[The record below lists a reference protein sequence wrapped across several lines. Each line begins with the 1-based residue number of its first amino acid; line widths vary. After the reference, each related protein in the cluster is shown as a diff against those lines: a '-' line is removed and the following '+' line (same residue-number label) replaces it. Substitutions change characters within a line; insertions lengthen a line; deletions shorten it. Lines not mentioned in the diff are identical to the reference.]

1 MKYQY
6 QHLVKKTSQNKL
18 PSIWYG
24 DLESAQLEE
33 AFTAILLCWFK
44 FHRPRQDSFPSKE
57 SAPKMGEDDVN
68 TETEGREGKLKFF
81 PTETLTLTTDLQ
93 QQNTVWGLQINL
105 KLLIFPPWEDELR
118 REKVF
123 NSFFFFF
130 W

>member
-1 MKYQY
+1 M
-6 QHLVKKTSQNKL
+6 
-18 PSIWYG
+18 
-24 DLESAQLEE
+24 EE

-57 SAPKMGEDDVN
+57 SAPKKGEDDVN

-123 NSFFFFF
+123 NSFFFF